1 MAITEA
7 QEEQAAAF
15 RARKR
20 QDRVIPWLIRVS
32 DGTIYPN
39 VPLIARKPNF
49 RPYTGDLKASL
60 EERMAYVEGLPGRRK
75 IVFEAAEPE
84 PFNIKLATKE
94 ELIAF
99 AMEEYSEP
107 IDENAHLSKVRAAVC
122 RVAGLDYNVVFG
134 NGTKSGRAEPAPV
147 EPQLGA

>member
-20 QDRVIPWLIRVS
+20 QDRAIPWLIRTS

-60 EERMAYVEGLPGRRK
+60 EERMAYVEACPVAARSSSMPPSRSPSTSSSRPRK
-75 IVFEAAEPE
+75 
-84 PFNIKLATKE
+84 N
-94 ELIAF
+94 
-99 AMEEYSEP
+99 
-107 IDENAHLSKVRAAVC
+107 
-122 RVAGLDYNVVFG
+122 
-134 NGTKSGRAEPAPV
+134 
-147 EPQLGA
+147 